1 VKNGEADLFTVVVDD
16 GKSLIELAKTEGY
29 RDFLYADIRLEHQLA
44 SGVCSACQEKTDVVP
59 DPDFPRGSLLKMYI
73 TDQPGFISNI
83 PSDNAKKTKALLK
96 NFPLCPNC
104 LTHLLIGHQFIITTS
119 SLSSS
124 IYENKLKAFV
134 IPYSRIRAKRIK
146 EWLSLYEARW
156 AFEAVTKIERDL
168 EEWDEQNYYI
178 TIIFG
183 SGEQANFR
191 FYGAI
196 REVPLTRLSLYER
209 EIRQL
214 KSELANCIALEQI
227 ESFPKLDMGSLG
239 NLIPLRTAVNRV
251 VEIEPLFSFF
261 KAILKGEPI
270 PPNVIASTCLTYAKI
285 ILYEKMRGYTVKP
298 GKSRKV
304 GFCTGVIAYKLLDTV
319 IRRMN
324 ADMQRI
330 EIPELRELPG
340 HIKEI
345 MNTLGLVEWQ
355 RPLFLLGYVMG
366 EIGARQIAERAEKG
380 EFPPIIR
387 KISFDGMNRERV
399 VRLSV
404 EVSEA
409 MKNYGVT
416 GGDALLAWSYAQ
428 LGIQENIVRLN
439 DPVLNVFHILSGY
452 AYATLLH
459 IGRKKEQAEEV
470 KSDER

>member
-1 VKNGEADLFTVVVDD
+1 MIDSLIKLGQELLAEEEKQLGDKKEALIRLLVDKSLLFKQQAEQTRGGKDKKTKKPRELTLARIILDPKTKSAKIDDKWRRQITQSTLQEYRYVFEYMHMTRGRPRLTFKDVKSLNPEADRDEPKSGIDGLLQRIDELERMGRVSDSMKELRSLLTPFYGKNFDVKNGEADLFTVVVDD
-16 GKSLIELAKTEGY
+16 GKSLIELAKTKGY

-156 AFEAVTKIERDL
+156 VFEAVTKIERDL

-183 SGEQANFR
+183 SGERANFR

-214 KSELANCIALEQI
+214 KSELANCLALEQI

-251 VEIEPLFSFF
+251 V
-261 KAILKGEPI
+261 
-270 PPNVIASTCLTYAKI
+270 
-285 ILYEKMRGYTVKP
+285 
-298 GKSRKV
+298 
-304 GFCTGVIAYKLLDTV
+304 
-319 IRRMN
+319 
-324 ADMQRI
+324 
-330 EIPELRELPG
+330 
-340 HIKEI
+340 
-345 MNTLGLVEWQ
+345 
-355 RPLFLLGYVMG
+355 
-366 EIGARQIAERAEKG
+366 
-380 EFPPIIR
+380 
-387 KISFDGMNRERV
+387 
-399 VRLSV
+399 
-404 EVSEA
+404 
-409 MKNYGVT
+409 
-416 GGDALLAWSYAQ
+416 
-428 LGIQENIVRLN
+428 
-439 DPVLNVFHILSGY
+439 
-452 AYATLLH
+452 
-459 IGRKKEQAEEV
+459 
-470 KSDER
+470 